1 MEKYCISVDWLQVC
15 CYSNNLAYLLNNDY
29 YNKVDSLPY
38 WLELQPLETRNFAR
52 FIRVHTKVGNDWR
65 YCADI
70 LAVPRSTMLN
80 GNIVLV
86 KIHNRFLYSQN
97 YIKLLYDICATFKL
111 SIKGLT
117 RLDLCYDCNSFHLG
131 LKPHKF
137 IKEFVTAEFDS
148 PRYIYKVGAKQFRV
162 YGGKS
167 VSSTTKFTGI
177 EFGSGKSSKRCY
189 IYDKTRELAEV
200 KDKPWIRQY
209 WQENGLISD
218 EKTHVYRAEISIKC
232 DGMDLL
238 NMSTGELFKLSPEYL
253 RSQPAIEK
261 LFHFYAARMFRFHR
275 KGKHTR
281 VRDYD
286 RIELFENSPIITCK
300 PKKVCVNADT
310 GRTEKICVSTLSKL
324 SCQYSDLAQEYS
336 RALSRCITFLSE
348 VAGIKYAK
356 EKLAKEIQGIESFKG
371 IQFKEQGY
379 VEYFALVEALGKV
392 RYSYA
397 YQNPDVDNTE
407 NITYS
412 PADNS
417 LEMYYQYLEWCV
429 DQDENFS
436 PF

>member
-38 WLELQPLETRNFAR
+38 WLELQALETRSFAR

-70 LAVPRSTMLN
+70 LAVPRSSMLN

-86 KIHNRFLYSQN
+86 KIHNKFLYSQN
-97 YIKLLYDICATFKL
+97 YIKLLYDICFTFRL

-117 RLDLCYDCNSFHLG
+117 RLDLCYDCNSFHGG

-189 IYDKTRELAEV
+189 IYDKSRELTEV

-238 NMSTGELFKLSPEYL
+238 NMSTGELFKLSPKYL
-253 RSQPAIEK
+253 KSQPVIEK

-324 SCQYSDLAQEYS
+324 SCQYSDLSQEYS
-336 RALSRCITFLSE
+336 SALSRCITFLSE

-356 EKLAKEIQGIESFKG
+356 EKLAKEIQGIEAFKG

-379 VEYFALVEALGKV
+379 IEYFALVEALGQV

-397 YQNPDVDNTE
+397 CQNPDKDNLEDFTC
-407 NITYS
+407 S
-412 PADNS
+412 PADDS
-417 LEMYYQYLEWCV
+417 LGLYYQYLEWCNS
-429 DQDENFS
+429 QD
-436 PF
+436 

>member
-1 MEKYCISVDWLQVC
+1 MNNYMEKYCISVDWLQVC

-80 GNIVLV
+80 SNIVLV

-97 YIKLLYDICATFKL
+97 YIKLLYDICDTFKL

-117 RLDLCYDCNSFHLG
+117 RLDLCYDCNSFHGG
-131 LKPHKF
+131 LKPHRF

-167 VSSTTKFTGI
+167 VSSATKFSGI

-189 IYDKTRELAEV
+189 IYDKTRELEEV

-253 RSQPAIEK
+253 QSQPSIEK

-310 GRTEKICVSTLSKL
+310 GRTEKICVSTLSRL
-324 SCQYSDLAQEYS
+324 SCQYSDLSQEYS
-336 RALSRCITFLSE
+336 SALSRCITFLSE

-356 EKLAKEIQGIESFKG
+356 EKLAKEIQGIEAFKG
-371 IQFKEQGY
+371 IQFKEQSY
-379 VEYFALVEALGKV
+379 IEYFALVEALGKV

-397 YQNPDVDNTE
+397 YQNPDKDILE
-407 NITYS
+407 DITCS

-417 LEMYYQYLEWCV
+417 LGLYYQYLEWCNS
-429 DQDENFS
+429 QE
-436 PF
+436 

>member
-15 CYSNNLAYLLNNDY
+15 CYSNNLAFLLNNDY
-29 YNKVDSLPY
+29 YNKVDSLTY
-38 WLELQPLETRNFAR
+38 WLELQPLETRSFAR

-80 GNIVLV
+80 SNIVLV

-97 YIKLLYDICATFKL
+97 YIKLLYNICNTFKL

-117 RLDLCYDCNSFHLG
+117 RLDICYDCNSFHNG

-167 VSSTTKFTGI
+167 VSSATKFSGI

-324 SCQYSDLAQEYS
+324 SCQYSDLSQEYS
-336 RALSRCITFLSE
+336 SALSRCITFLSE

-356 EKLAKEIQGIESFKG
+356 EKLAKEIQGIEAFKG

-379 VEYFALVEALGKV
+379 IEYFALVEALGEV

-397 YQNPDVDNTE
+397 YKNPDVDNVE
-407 NITYS
+407 DIACY
-412 PADNS
+412 PADDS
-417 LEMYYQYLEWCV
+417 LGLYYQYLEWCNN
-429 DQDENFS
+429 QE
-436 PF
+436 

>member
-15 CYSNNLAYLLNNDY
+15 CYSNNLAFLLNNDY

-38 WLELQPLETRNFAR
+38 WLELQPLETRSFAR

-80 GNIVLV
+80 SNIVLV

-97 YIKLLYDICATFKL
+97 YIKLLYDICDAFKL

-117 RLDLCYDCNSFHLG
+117 RLDLCYDCNNFRGG

-167 VSSTTKFTGI
+167 VSSATKFSGI

-189 IYDKTRELAEV
+189 IYDKTRELEEV

-286 RIELFENSPIITCK
+286 RMELFENSPIITCK

-310 GRTEKICVSTLSKL
+310 GRTEKICVSALSKL
-324 SCQYSDLAQEYS
+324 SCQYSDLSQEYS
-336 RALSRCITFLSE
+336 SALSRCITFLSE

-356 EKLAKEIQGIESFKG
+356 EKLAKEIQGIEAFKG
-371 IQFKEQGY
+371 IQFKEQSY
-379 VEYFALVEALGKV
+379 IEYFALVEALGQV

-397 YQNPDVDNTE
+397 YQNPDKDILE
-407 NITYS
+407 DITCS
-412 PADNS
+412 PADDS
-417 LEMYYQYLEWCV
+417 LGLYYQYLEWCNN
-429 DQDENFS
+429 QE
-436 PF
+436 

>member
-29 YNKVDSLPY
+29 YNKIDSLPY

-80 GNIVLV
+80 SNIVLV

-97 YIKLLYDICATFKL
+97 YIKLLYNICNAFKL

-117 RLDLCYDCNSFHLG
+117 RLDLCYDCNSFHGG
-131 LKPHKF
+131 LKPHRF

-167 VSSTTKFTGI
+167 VSSATKFSGI

-189 IYDKTRELAEV
+189 IYDKTRELEEV

-238 NMSTGELFKLSPEYL
+238 NLATGELFKLSPEYL
-253 RSQPAIEK
+253 QSQPAIEK

-324 SCQYSDLAQEYS
+324 SCQYSDLSQEYS
-336 RALSRCITFLSE
+336 SALSRCITFLSE

-356 EKLAKEIQGIESFKG
+356 EKLAKEIQGIEAFKG
-371 IQFKEQGY
+371 IQFKEQSY
-379 VEYFALVEALGKV
+379 IEYFALVEALGKV

-397 YQNPDVDNTE
+397 YQNPDVDNLE
-407 NITYS
+407 DITC
-412 PADNS
+412 S
-417 LEMYYQYLEWCV
+417 LAGDSVAMYYQYLEWCNS
-429 DQDENFS
+429 QE
-436 PF
+436 

>member
-1 MEKYCISVDWLQVC
+1 
-15 CYSNNLAYLLNNDY
+15 
-29 YNKVDSLPY
+29 
-38 WLELQPLETRNFAR
+38 
-52 FIRVHTKVGNDWR
+52 
-65 YCADI
+65 
-70 LAVPRSTMLN
+70 MLN
-80 GNIVLV
+80 SNIVLV

-97 YIKLLYDICATFKL
+97 YIRLLYNICDTFKL

-117 RLDLCYDCNSFHLG
+117 RLDLCYDCNSFHGG

-189 IYDKTRELAEV
+189 IYDKTRELTEV

-209 WQENGLISD
+209 WQKNGLISD
-218 EKTHVYRAEISIKC
+218 EKTHVYRAEISVKC

-253 RSQPAIEK
+253 KSQPAIEK

-310 GRTEKICVSTLSKL
+310 GRTEKICVSTLSRL
-324 SCQYSDLAQEYS
+324 SCQYSDLSQEYS
-336 RALSRCITFLSE
+336 SALSRCIAFLSE

-356 EKLAKEIQGIESFKG
+356 EKLAKEIQGIEAFKG
-371 IQFKEQGY
+371 IQFKEQSY
-379 VEYFALVEALGKV
+379 VEYFALVEALGHV

-397 YQNPDVDNTE
+397 YQNPDVDNVE
-407 NITYS
+407 DITCS
-412 PADNS
+412 PADDS
-417 LEMYYQYLEWCV
+417 LGLYYQYLEWCNS
-429 DQDENFS
+429 QE
-436 PF
+436 

>member
-15 CYSNNLAYLLNNDY
+15 CYSNNLAFLLNNDY

-70 LAVPRSTMLN
+70 LAVPRSSMLN
-80 GNIVLV
+80 SNIVLV

-97 YIKLLYDICATFKL
+97 YIKLLYNICATFKL

-117 RLDLCYDCNSFHLG
+117 RLDLCYDCNSFHNG

-148 PRYIYKVGAKQFRV
+148 PRYIYKIGAKQFRV

-167 VSSTTKFTGI
+167 VSSATKFSGI

-189 IYDKTRELAEV
+189 IYDKTRELEEV

-209 WQENGLISD
+209 WQQNGLISD
-218 EKTHVYRAEISIKC
+218 AKTHVYRAEISIKC

-286 RIELFENSPIITCK
+286 RIELFENSPVITCK

-324 SCQYSDLAQEYS
+324 SCQYSDLSQEYS
-336 RALSRCITFLSE
+336 SALSRCITFLSE

-356 EKLAKEIQGIESFKG
+356 EKLAKEIQGIEAFKG

-397 YQNPDVDNTE
+397 YQNPDVNNVED
-407 NITYS
+407 ITCS
-412 PADNS
+412 PADDS
-417 LEMYYQYLEWCV
+417 LGLYYQYLEWCNSR
-429 DQDENFS
+429 E
-436 PF
+436 

>member
-52 FIRVHTKVGNDWR
+52 FIRVYTKVGNDWR

-70 LAVPRSTMLN
+70 LAVPRSSMLN
-80 GNIVLV
+80 SNIVLV

-97 YIKLLYDICATFKL
+97 YIKLLYNICATFKL

-117 RLDLCYDCNSFHLG
+117 RLDLCYDCNSFHGG

-189 IYDKTRELAEV
+189 IYDKTRELEEV

-209 WQENGLISD
+209 WQQNGLISD
-218 EKTHVYRAEISIKC
+218 SKTHVYRAEISIKC

-253 RSQPAIEK
+253 QSQPSIEK

-286 RIELFENSPIITCK
+286 RIEIFENSPVITCK

-310 GRTEKICVSTLSKL
+310 GRTEKICVSTLSRL
-324 SCQYSDLAQEYS
+324 SCQYSDLSQEYS
-336 RALSRCITFLSE
+336 SALSRCITFLSE

-379 VEYFALVEALGKV
+379 MEYFALVEALGHV

-397 YQNPDVDNTE
+397 YQNPNVDNVE
-407 NITYS
+407 DITCS
-412 PADNS
+412 PTDDS
-417 LEMYYQYLEWCV
+417 LGLYYQYLEWCNS
-429 DQDENFS
+429 QE
-436 PF
+436 

>member
-38 WLELQPLETRNFAR
+38 WLELQPLETRSFAR

-80 GNIVLV
+80 SNIVLV

-97 YIKLLYDICATFKL
+97 YIKLLYNICDIFKL

-117 RLDLCYDCNSFHLG
+117 RLDLCYDCNSFHGG

-167 VSSTTKFTGI
+167 VSSATKFSGI

-209 WQENGLISD
+209 WLENGLISD

-253 RSQPAIEK
+253 QSQLAIEK

-324 SCQYSDLAQEYS
+324 SCQYSDLSQEYS
-336 RALSRCITFLSE
+336 SALSRCITFLSE

-356 EKLAKEIQGIESFKG
+356 EKLAKEIQGIETFKG
-371 IQFKEQGY
+371 VQFKEQSY
-379 VEYFALVEALGKV
+379 IEYFALVEALGKV

-397 YQNPDVDNTE
+397 YQNPDKDILE
-407 NITYS
+407 DITCS
-412 PADNS
+412 PADDS
-417 LEMYYQYLEWCV
+417 LGLYYQYLEWC
-429 DQDENFS
+429 DSQE
-436 PF
+436 

>member
-15 CYSNNLAYLLNNDY
+15 CYSNNLAFLLNNDY

-80 GNIVLV
+80 SNIVLV

-97 YIKLLYDICATFKL
+97 YIKLLYNICATFKL

-117 RLDLCYDCNSFHLG
+117 RLDLCYDCNSFHNG

-167 VSSTTKFTGI
+167 VSSATKFSGI

-189 IYDKTRELAEV
+189 IYDKTRELEEV

-218 EKTHVYRAEISIKC
+218 AKTHVYRAEISIKC

-253 RSQPAIEK
+253 KSQPAIEK

-275 KGKHTR
+275 RGKHTR

-300 PKKVCVNADT
+300 PKKICVNADT

-324 SCQYSDLAQEYS
+324 SCQYSDLSQEYS
-336 RALSRCITFLSE
+336 SALSRCITFLSE

-356 EKLAKEIQGIESFKG
+356 EKLAKEIQGIEAFKG
-371 IQFKEQGY
+371 IQFKESGY
-379 VEYFALVEALGKV
+379 IEYFALVEALGNV

-397 YQNPDVDNTE
+397 YQNPDVDNVE
-407 NITYS
+407 NIACS
-412 PADNS
+412 PADDS
-417 LEMYYQYLEWCV
+417 LGLYYQYLEWCNS
-429 DQDENFS
+429 QE
-436 PF
+436 

>member
-29 YNKVDSLPY
+29 YNKVDFLPY
-38 WLELQPLETRNFAR
+38 WLELQPLETRSFAR
-52 FIRVHTKVGNDWR
+52 FIRVHIKVGNDWR

-70 LAVPRSTMLN
+70 LAVPRSSMLN
-80 GNIVLV
+80 SNIVLV
-86 KIHNRFLYSQN
+86 KIHNRFLYCQN
-97 YIKLLYDICATFKL
+97 YVNLMYDICATFKL

-117 RLDLCYDCNSFHLG
+117 RLDLCYDCNSFHGG

-167 VSSTTKFTGI
+167 VSSATKFSGI

-189 IYDKTRELAEV
+189 IYDKTRELEEV

-209 WQENGLISD
+209 WQQNGLISD

-253 RSQPAIEK
+253 KSQPAIER

-324 SCQYSDLAQEYS
+324 SCQYSDLSQEYS
-336 RALSRCITFLSE
+336 SALSRCITFLSE

-356 EKLAKEIQGIESFKG
+356 EKLAKEIQGIEAFKG

-379 VEYFALVEALGKV
+379 IEYFALVEALGQV

-397 YQNPDVDNTE
+397 YQNPDVDNVE
-407 NITYS
+407 DIACS
-412 PADNS
+412 RADDS
-417 LEMYYQYLEWCV
+417 LGLYYQYLEWCNS
-429 DQDENFS
+429 QE
-436 PF
+436 

>member
-15 CYSNNLAYLLNNDY
+15 CYSNNLAFLLNNDY
-29 YNKVDSLPY
+29 YNKVNSLPY

-70 LAVPRSTMLN
+70 LAVPRSSMLN
-80 GNIVLV
+80 SNIVLV

-97 YIKLLYDICATFKL
+97 YIKLLYSICATFKL

-117 RLDLCYDCNSFHLG
+117 RLDLCYDCNNFHGG

-167 VSSTTKFTGI
+167 VSSATKFSGI

-209 WQENGLISD
+209 WHENGLISD

-253 RSQPAIEK
+253 QSQPSIEK

-300 PKKVCVNADT
+300 PKRVCVNADT

-324 SCQYSDLAQEYS
+324 SYQYSDLSQEYS
-336 RALSRCITFLSE
+336 SALSRCITFLSE

-379 VEYFALVEALGKV
+379 IEYFALVEALGQV

-407 NITYS
+407 DISYS
-412 PADNS
+412 PADDS
-417 LEMYYQYLEWCV
+417 LGLYYQYLEWCV
-429 DQDENFS
+429 SQDENFS

>member
-15 CYSNNLAYLLNNDY
+15 CYSNNLAFLLDNDY

-38 WLELQPLETRNFAR
+38 WLELQPLETRSFAR

-80 GNIVLV
+80 SNIVLV

-97 YIKLLYDICATFKL
+97 YIKLLYNICATFKL

-117 RLDLCYDCNSFHLG
+117 RLDLCYDCNSFHNG

-162 YGGKS
+162 YGGKN
-167 VSSTTKFTGI
+167 VSSATKFSGI

-189 IYDKTRELAEV
+189 IYDKTRELEEV

-218 EKTHVYRAEISIKC
+218 AKTHVYRAEISIKC

-253 RSQPAIEK
+253 KSQPAIEK

-300 PKKVCVNADT
+300 PKKICVNADT

-324 SCQYSDLAQEYS
+324 SCQYSDLSQEYS
-336 RALSRCITFLSE
+336 SALSRCITFLSE

-356 EKLAKEIQGIESFKG
+356 EKLAKEIQGIEAFKG

-379 VEYFALVEALGKV
+379 IEYFALVEALGNV

-397 YQNPDVDNTE
+397 YQNPDAGNVE
-407 NITYS
+407 NIACS
-412 PADNS
+412 PADDS
-417 LEMYYQYLEWCV
+417 LGLYYQYLEWCNS
-429 DQDENFS
+429 QE
-436 PF
+436 

>member
-15 CYSNNLAYLLNNDY
+15 CYSNNLAFLLNNDY

-38 WLELQPLETRNFAR
+38 WLELQPLETRSFAR

-80 GNIVLV
+80 SNIVLV

-97 YIKLLYDICATFKL
+97 YIKLLYNICATFKL

-117 RLDLCYDCNSFHLG
+117 RLDLCYDCNSFHNG

-189 IYDKTRELAEV
+189 IYDKTRELEEV

-209 WQENGLISD
+209 WHENGLISD
-218 EKTHVYRAEISIKC
+218 AKTHVYRAEISIKC

-253 RSQPAIEK
+253 KSQPAIEK

-324 SCQYSDLAQEYS
+324 SCQYSDLSQEYS
-336 RALSRCITFLSE
+336 SALSRCITFLSE

-356 EKLAKEIQGIESFKG
+356 EKLAKEIQGIEAFKG

-379 VEYFALVEALGKV
+379 IEYFALVEALGKV

-397 YQNPDVDNTE
+397 YQNPDMDNTE
-407 NITYS
+407 DITYS

-429 DQDENFS
+429 SQDENFS

>member
-29 YNKVDSLPY
+29 YNKVDFLPY
-38 WLELQPLETRNFAR
+38 WLELQPLETRSFAR
-52 FIRVHTKVGNDWR
+52 FIRVHIRVGNDWR

-70 LAVPRSTMLN
+70 LAVPRSSMLN
-80 GNIVLV
+80 SNIVLV
-86 KIHNRFLYSQN
+86 KIHNRFLYCQN
-97 YIKLLYDICATFKL
+97 YINLLYDICATFKL

-117 RLDLCYDCNSFHLG
+117 RLDLCYDCNSFHGG

-148 PRYIYKVGAKQFRV
+148 PRYIYKVGAKQFRA

-167 VSSTTKFTGI
+167 VSSATKFSGI

-189 IYDKTRELAEV
+189 IYDKTRELEEV

-209 WQENGLISD
+209 WQQNGLISD
-218 EKTHVYRAEISIKC
+218 SKTHVYRAEISIKC

-253 RSQPAIEK
+253 KSQPAIEK

-310 GRTEKICVSTLSKL
+310 GRTEKICVSTLSRL
-324 SCQYSDLAQEYS
+324 SCQYSDLSQEYS
-336 RALSRCITFLSE
+336 SALSRCITFLSE

-356 EKLAKEIQGIESFKG
+356 EKLAKEIQGIEAFKG
-371 IQFKEQGY
+371 IQFKESSY
-379 VEYFALVEALGKV
+379 IEYFALVEALGKI

-397 YQNPDVDNTE
+397 YQNPDKDNLE
-407 NITYS
+407 DIS
-412 PADNS
+412 CS
-417 LEMYYQYLEWCV
+417 LASDSVEMYYQYLEWC
-429 DQDENFS
+429 DSQE
-436 PF
+436 

>member
-38 WLELQPLETRNFAR
+38 WLELQPLETRSFAR
-52 FIRVHTKVGNDWR
+52 FIRIHTKVGNDWR

-80 GNIVLV
+80 SNIVLV

-97 YIKLLYDICATFKL
+97 YIKLLYNICDTLKL

-117 RLDLCYDCNSFHLG
+117 RLDLCYDCNSFHNG

-167 VSSTTKFTGI
+167 VSSATKFSGI

-189 IYDKTRELAEV
+189 IYDKTRELEEV

-209 WQENGLISD
+209 WLQNGLISD
-218 EKTHVYRAEISIKC
+218 SKTHVYRAEISIKC

-324 SCQYSDLAQEYS
+324 SCQYSDLSQEYS
-336 RALSRCITFLSE
+336 SALSRCITFLSE

-356 EKLAKEIQGIESFKG
+356 EKLAKEIQGIEAFKG
-371 IQFKEQGY
+371 VQFKEQSY
-379 VEYFALVEALGKV
+379 IEYFALVEALGQV

-397 YQNPDVDNTE
+397 YQNPDKDILE
-407 NITYS
+407 DITCS
-412 PADNS
+412 PADDS
-417 LEMYYQYLEWCV
+417 LGLYYQYLEWCNN
-429 DQDENFS
+429 QE
-436 PF
+436 

>member
-15 CYSNNLAYLLNNDY
+15 CYSNNLAFLLNNDY

-70 LAVPRSTMLN
+70 LAVPRSSMLN
-80 GNIVLV
+80 SNIVLV

-97 YIKLLYDICATFKL
+97 YIKLLYNICATFKL

-117 RLDLCYDCNSFHLG
+117 RLDLCYDCNSFHNG

-148 PRYIYKVGAKQFRV
+148 SQYIYKVGAKQFRV

-167 VSSTTKFTGI
+167 VSSATKFSGI

-189 IYDKTRELAEV
+189 IYDKTRELEEV

-209 WQENGLISD
+209 WQQNGLISD
-218 EKTHVYRAEISIKC
+218 AKTHVYRAEISIKC

-324 SCQYSDLAQEYS
+324 SCQYSDLSQEYS
-336 RALSRCITFLSE
+336 SALSRCITFLSE

-356 EKLAKEIQGIESFKG
+356 EKLAKEIQGIEAFKG
-371 IQFKEQGY
+371 IQFKGQGY

-397 YQNPDVDNTE
+397 YQNPDVNNVED
-407 NITYS
+407 ITCS
-412 PADNS
+412 PADDS
-417 LEMYYQYLEWCV
+417 LGLYYQYLEWCNSR
-429 DQDENFS
+429 E
-436 PF
+436 

>member
-15 CYSNNLAYLLNNDY
+15 CYSNNLAFLLNNDY
-29 YNKVDSLPY
+29 YNEVDSLPY

-80 GNIVLV
+80 SNIVLV

-97 YIKLLYDICATFKL
+97 YIKLLYNICDTFKL

-117 RLDLCYDCNSFHLG
+117 RLDLCYDCNSFHGG

-167 VSSTTKFTGI
+167 VSSATKFSGI

-189 IYDKTRELAEV
+189 IYDKTRELEEV
-200 KDKPWIRQY
+200 KDKPWIRQC

-253 RSQPAIEK
+253 QSQPAIEK

-324 SCQYSDLAQEYS
+324 SCQYSDLSQEYS
-336 RALSRCITFLSE
+336 SALSRCITFLSE

-356 EKLAKEIQGIESFKG
+356 EKLAKEIQGIEAFKG
-371 IQFKEQGY
+371 IQFKEQSY
-379 VEYFALVEALGKV
+379 IEYFALVEALGKV

-397 YQNPDVDNTE
+397 YQNPDVNNLED
-407 NITYS
+407 ITC
-412 PADNS
+412 S
-417 LEMYYQYLEWCV
+417 LAGDSVAMYYQYLEWC
-429 DQDENFS
+429 DSKE
-436 PF
+436 

>member
-1 MEKYCISVDWLQVC
+1 MEKYCISVDWLQIC
-15 CYSNNLAYLLNNDY
+15 CYSNNLAFLLNNDY

-38 WLELQPLETRNFAR
+38 WLELQPLETRSFAR
-52 FIRVHTKVGNDWR
+52 FIRVHTRVGNDWR

-80 GNIVLV
+80 SNIVLV

-97 YIKLLYDICATFKL
+97 YIKLLYDICDTLKL

-117 RLDLCYDCNSFHLG
+117 RLDLCYDCNKFHGG

-167 VSSTTKFTGI
+167 VSSATKFSGV

-189 IYDKTRELAEV
+189 IYDKTRELEEV

-286 RIELFENSPIITCK
+286 RMELFENSPIITCK

-324 SCQYSDLAQEYS
+324 SCQYSDLSQEYS
-336 RALSRCITFLSE
+336 SALSRCITFLSE

-356 EKLAKEIQGIESFKG
+356 EKLAKEIQGIEAFKG
-371 IQFKEQGY
+371 IQFKEQSY
-379 VEYFALVEALGKV
+379 IEYFALVEALGQV

-397 YQNPDVDNTE
+397 YQNPDKDILE
-407 NITYS
+407 DITCS
-412 PADNS
+412 PADDS
-417 LEMYYQYLEWCV
+417 LGLYYQYLEWCNN
-429 DQDENFS
+429 QE
-436 PF
+436 

>member
-15 CYSNNLAYLLNNDY
+15 CYSNNLAFLLNNDY
-29 YNKVDSLPY
+29 YNKVDSLTY
-38 WLELQPLETRNFAR
+38 WLELQPLETRSFAR

-80 GNIVLV
+80 SNIVLV

-97 YIKLLYDICATFKL
+97 YIKLLYNICNTFKL

-117 RLDLCYDCNSFHLG
+117 RLDICYDCNSFHNG

-167 VSSTTKFTGI
+167 VSSATKFSGI

-324 SCQYSDLAQEYS
+324 SCQYSDLSQEYS
-336 RALSRCITFLSE
+336 SALSRCITFLSE
-348 VAGIKYAK
+348 VAGIKYAQK
-356 EKLAKEIQGIESFKG
+356 KLAKEIQGIEAFKG

-379 VEYFALVEALGKV
+379 IEYFALVEALGEV

-397 YQNPDVDNTE
+397 YKNPDVDNVEDIACYPT
-407 NITYS
+407 
-412 PADNS
+412 DDS
-417 LEMYYQYLEWCV
+417 LGLYYQYLEWCNN
-429 DQDENFS
+429 QE
-436 PF
+436 

>member
-29 YNKVDSLPY
+29 YNKADSLPY

-80 GNIVLV
+80 SNIVLV

-97 YIKLLYDICATFKL
+97 YIKLLYNICTTFKL

-117 RLDLCYDCNSFHLG
+117 RLDLCYDCNSFHNG

-189 IYDKTRELAEV
+189 IYDKTGELEEV

-209 WQENGLISD
+209 WHENGLISD
-218 EKTHVYRAEISIKC
+218 AKTHVYRAEISIKC

-253 RSQPAIEK
+253 KSQPAIEK

-286 RIELFENSPIITCK
+286 RIELFENSPVITCK

-324 SCQYSDLAQEYS
+324 SCQYSDLSQEYS
-336 RALSRCITFLSE
+336 SALSRCITFLSE

-356 EKLAKEIQGIESFKG
+356 EKLAKEIQGIEAFKG

-379 VEYFALVEALGKV
+379 IEYFALVEALGQI

-397 YQNPDVDNTE
+397 YQNPDVNNVED
-407 NITYS
+407 ITCS
-412 PADNS
+412 PADDS
-417 LEMYYQYLEWCV
+417 LGLYYQYLEWCNSR
-429 DQDENFS
+429 E
-436 PF
+436 

>member
-38 WLELQPLETRNFAR
+38 WLELQPLETRSFAR

-70 LAVPRSTMLN
+70 LAVPRSSMLN
-80 GNIVLV
+80 SNIVLV

-97 YIKLLYDICATFKL
+97 YIRLLYNICDTFKL

-117 RLDLCYDCNSFHLG
+117 RLDLCYDCNSFHGG

-189 IYDKTRELAEV
+189 IYDKTRELTEV

-209 WQENGLISD
+209 WQKNGLISD
-218 EKTHVYRAEISIKC
+218 EKTHVYRAEISVKC

-253 RSQPAIEK
+253 KSQPAIEK

-310 GRTEKICVSTLSKL
+310 GRTEKICVSTLSRL
-324 SCQYSDLAQEYS
+324 SCQYSDLSQEYS
-336 RALSRCITFLSE
+336 SALSRCIAFLSE

-356 EKLAKEIQGIESFKG
+356 EKLAKEIQGIEAFKG
-371 IQFKEQGY
+371 IQFKEQSY
-379 VEYFALVEALGKV
+379 VEYFALVEALGHV

-397 YQNPDVDNTE
+397 YQNPDVDNVE
-407 NITYS
+407 DITCS
-412 PADNS
+412 PADDS
-417 LEMYYQYLEWCV
+417 LGLYYQYLEWCNS
-429 DQDENFS
+429 QE
-436 PF
+436 

>member
-15 CYSNNLAYLLNNDY
+15 CYSNNLAFLLNNDY
-29 YNKVDSLPY
+29 YNKVDSLTY
-38 WLELQPLETRNFAR
+38 WLELQPLETRSFAR

-80 GNIVLV
+80 SNIVLV

-97 YIKLLYDICATFKL
+97 YIKLLYNICNTFKL

-117 RLDLCYDCNSFHLG
+117 RLDICYDCNSFHNG

-167 VSSTTKFTGI
+167 VSSATKFSGI

-261 LFHFYAARMFRFHR
+261 LFHFYAAKMFRFHR

-324 SCQYSDLAQEYS
+324 SCQYSDLSQEYS
-336 RALSRCITFLSE
+336 SALSRCITFLSE

-356 EKLAKEIQGIESFKG
+356 EKLAKEIQGIEAFKG

-379 VEYFALVEALGKV
+379 IEYFALVEALGEV

-397 YQNPDVDNTE
+397 YKNPDVDNVE
-407 NITYS
+407 DIACY
-412 PADNS
+412 PADDS
-417 LEMYYQYLEWCV
+417 LGLYYQYLEWCNN
-429 DQDENFS
+429 QE
-436 PF
+436 

>member
-15 CYSNNLAYLLNNDY
+15 CYSNNLAFLLNNDY
-29 YNKVDSLPY
+29 YNKIDSLPY
-38 WLELQPLETRNFAR
+38 WLELQALETRNFAR

-70 LAVPRSTMLN
+70 LAVPRSSMLN
-80 GNIVLV
+80 SSIVLV

-97 YIKLLYDICATFKL
+97 YIKLLYSICATFKL

-117 RLDLCYDCNSFHLG
+117 RLDLCYDCNNFHNG

-148 PRYIYKVGAKQFRV
+148 PGYIYKVGAKQFRV

-167 VSSTTKFTGI
+167 VSSNTKFTGI

-189 IYDKTRELAEV
+189 IYDKTRELEEV

-253 RSQPAIEK
+253 RSQPSIEK

-286 RIELFENSPIITCK
+286 RIELFENSPVITCK

-336 RALSRCITFLSE
+336 SALSRCITFLSE

-356 EKLAKEIQGIESFKG
+356 EKLAKEIQGIKAFKG
-371 IQFKEQGY
+371 VQFKEQNY
-379 VEYFALVEALGKV
+379 IEYFALVEALGKV

-397 YQNPDVDNTE
+397 YQNPDKDNLE
-407 NITYS
+407 DITC
-412 PADNS
+412 S
-417 LEMYYQYLEWCV
+417 LAGDSVEMYLQYLEWCNS
-429 DQDENFS
+429 QE
-436 PF
+436 

>member
-1 MEKYCISVDWLQVC
+1 MET
-15 CYSNNLAYLLNNDY
+15 SNLSIAAIRALGIDAI
-29 YNKVDSLPY
+29 NKANSGHPGMVLGSAPAVYTLFTK
-38 WLELQPLETRNFAR
+38 EMNFYHKQAKQFNRDR
-52 FIRVHTKVGNDWR
+52 F
-65 YCADI
+65 
-70 LAVPRSTMLN
+70 
-80 GNIVLV
+80 VLSSG
-86 KIHNRFLYSQN
+86 HGSA
-97 YIKLLYDICATFKL
+97 LLYATMFL
-111 SIKGLT
+111 CGYPITLE
-117 RLDLCYDCNSFHLG
+117 DL
-131 LKPHKF
+131 
-137 IKEFVTAEFDS
+137 
-148 PRYIYKVGAKQFRV
+148 KQFRV

-167 VSSTTKFTGI
+167 VSSATKFSGI

-189 IYDKTRELAEV
+189 IYDKTRELTEV

-253 RSQPAIEK
+253 KSQPAIEK

-336 RALSRCITFLSE
+336 SALSRCITFLSE

-356 EKLAKEIQGIESFKG
+356 EKLAKEIQGLEAFKG

-379 VEYFALVEALGKV
+379 IEYFALVEALGKI

-397 YQNPDVDNTE
+397 YQNPDKDNLE
-407 NITYS
+407 DITCS
-412 PADNS
+412 LADDS
-417 LEMYYQYLEWCV
+417 LEMYYQYLEWSV
-429 DQDENFS
+429 SQDENFS

>member
-15 CYSNNLAYLLNNDY
+15 CYSNNLAFLLNNDY

-52 FIRVHTKVGNDWR
+52 FIRVHTKIGNDWR
-65 YCADI
+65 YCADV
-70 LAVPRSTMLN
+70 LAVPRSSMLN
-80 GNIVLV
+80 SNIVLV
-86 KIHNRFLYSQN
+86 KIHNRFLYCQK
-97 YIKLLYDICATFKL
+97 YINLLYDICATFKL

-117 RLDLCYDCNSFHLG
+117 RLDLCYDCNSFHGG

-167 VSSTTKFTGI
+167 VSSATKFSGI

-189 IYDKTRELAEV
+189 IYDKTRELEEV

-209 WQENGLISD
+209 WQQNGLISD
-218 EKTHVYRAEISIKC
+218 SKTHVYRAEISIKC

-253 RSQPAIEK
+253 KSQPAIEK

-300 PKKVCVNADT
+300 PRKVCVNADT

-324 SCQYSDLAQEYS
+324 SCQYSDLSQEYS
-336 RALSRCITFLSE
+336 SALSRCITFLSE

-356 EKLAKEIQGIESFKG
+356 EKLAKEIQGIEAFKG

-379 VEYFALVEALGKV
+379 IEYFALVEALGHV

-397 YQNPDVDNTE
+397 YQNPDVDNVE
-407 NITYS
+407 NITCS
-412 PADNS
+412 PADDS
-417 LEMYYQYLEWCV
+417 LGLYYQYLEWCNS
-429 DQDENFS
+429 QE
-436 PF
+436 

>member
-15 CYSNNLAYLLNNDY
+15 CYSNNLAFLLNNDY

-38 WLELQPLETRNFAR
+38 WLELQPLETRSFAR

-80 GNIVLV
+80 SNIVLV

-97 YIKLLYDICATFKL
+97 YIKLLYNICATFKL

-167 VSSTTKFTGI
+167 VSSATKFSGI

-218 EKTHVYRAEISIKC
+218 SKTHVYRAEISIKC

-253 RSQPAIEK
+253 KSQPAIEK

-324 SCQYSDLAQEYS
+324 SCQYSDLSQEYS
-336 RALSRCITFLSE
+336 SALSRCITFLSE

-356 EKLAKEIQGIESFKG
+356 EKLAKEVQGIEAFKG

-379 VEYFALVEALGKV
+379 IEYFALVEALGHV

-397 YQNPDVDNTE
+397 YQSPDVDNTE
-407 NITYS
+407 DITYS

-417 LEMYYQYLEWCV
+417 LGLYYQYLEWCNS
-429 DQDENFS
+429 QE
-436 PF
+436 

>member
-15 CYSNNLAYLLNNDY
+15 CYSNNLAFLLNNDY

-38 WLELQPLETRNFAR
+38 WLELQPLETRSFAR
-52 FIRVHTKVGNDWR
+52 FIRVHAKVGNDWR

-80 GNIVLV
+80 SNIVLV

-97 YIKLLYDICATFKL
+97 YIKLLYNICDTLKL

-117 RLDLCYDCNSFHLG
+117 RLDLCYDCNSFHGG

-167 VSSTTKFTGI
+167 VSSATKFSGI

-209 WQENGLISD
+209 WQQNGLISD
-218 EKTHVYRAEISIKC
+218 SKTHVYRAEISIKC

-275 KGKHTR
+275 KGRHTR

-286 RIELFENSPIITCK
+286 RIELFENSPVITCK
-300 PKKVCVNADT
+300 PKKVCANADT
-310 GRTEKICVSTLSKL
+310 GRTEKICVSTLSRL
-324 SCQYSDLAQEYS
+324 SCQYSDLSQEYS
-336 RALSRCITFLSE
+336 SALSRCITFLSE

-356 EKLAKEIQGIESFKG
+356 EKLAKEIQGIEAFKG

-379 VEYFALVEALGKV
+379 MEYFALVEALGKV
-392 RYSYA
+392 HYSYA
-397 YQNPDVDNTE
+397 YRNPDVDNVE
-407 NITYS
+407 DIACS
-412 PADNS
+412 PADDS
-417 LEMYYQYLEWCV
+417 LGLYYQYLEWCNS
-429 DQDENFS
+429 QE
-436 PF
+436 

>member
-1 MEKYCISVDWLQVC
+1 MEKYCISVDWLQIC

-52 FIRVHTKVGNDWR
+52 FIRVYTKVGNDWR

-70 LAVPRSTMLN
+70 LAVPRSSMLN
-80 GNIVLV
+80 SNIVLV

-97 YIKLLYDICATFKL
+97 YVKLLYNICATFKL

-117 RLDLCYDCNSFHLG
+117 RLDLCYDCNSFHNG

-162 YGGKS
+162 FGGKS
-167 VSSTTKFTGI
+167 VSSATKFSGI

-189 IYDKTRELAEV
+189 IYDKTRELEEV

-209 WQENGLISD
+209 WHENGLISD
-218 EKTHVYRAEISIKC
+218 AKTHVYRAEISIKC

-253 RSQPAIEK
+253 KSQPAIEK

-310 GRTEKICVSTLSKL
+310 GRTEKICASTLSKL
-324 SCQYSDLAQEYS
+324 SCQYSDLSQEYS
-336 RALSRCITFLSE
+336 SALSRCITFLSE

-356 EKLAKEIQGIESFKG
+356 EKLAKEIQGIEAFKG

-379 VEYFALVEALGKV
+379 MEYFAFVEALGNV

-397 YQNPDVDNTE
+397 YQNPGVDNVE
-407 NITYS
+407 DITCS
-412 PADNS
+412 PADDS
-417 LEMYYQYLEWCV
+417 LSLYYQYLEWCNSR
-429 DQDENFS
+429 E
-436 PF
+436 

>member
-29 YNKVDSLPY
+29 YNKVDFLPY

-52 FIRVHTKVGNDWR
+52 FIRVHIKVGNDWR

-70 LAVPRSTMLN
+70 LAVPRSSMLN
-80 GNIVLV
+80 SNIVLV
-86 KIHNRFLYSQN
+86 KIHNRFLYCQN
-97 YIKLLYDICATFKL
+97 YISLLYDICATFKL

-117 RLDLCYDCNSFHLG
+117 RLDLCYDCNSFHGG

-167 VSSTTKFTGI
+167 VSSATKFSGI

-189 IYDKTRELAEV
+189 IYDKTRELEEV

-238 NMSTGELFKLSPEYL
+238 NMSTGELFKLSPQYL
-253 RSQPAIEK
+253 KSQTAIEK

-310 GRTEKICVSTLSKL
+310 GRTEKICVSTLSRL
-324 SCQYSDLAQEYS
+324 SCQYSDLSQEYS
-336 RALSRCITFLSE
+336 SALSRCITFLSE

-356 EKLAKEIQGIESFKG
+356 EKLAKEIQGIEAFKG
-371 IQFKEQGY
+371 IQFKGQGY
-379 VEYFALVEALGKV
+379 IEYFALVEALGNV

-407 NITYS
+407 DITYS
-412 PADNS
+412 PTDDS
-417 LEMYYQYLEWCV
+417 LGLYYQYLEWCSS
-429 DQDENFS
+429 QE
-436 PF
+436 

>member
-1 MEKYCISVDWLQVC
+1 MERYCISVDWLQVC

-52 FIRVHTKVGNDWR
+52 FIRVYTKVGNDWR

-80 GNIVLV
+80 SNIVLV

-97 YIKLLYDICATFKL
+97 YIKLLYNICATFKL

-117 RLDLCYDCNSFHLG
+117 RLDLCYDCNSFHGG

-148 PRYIYKVGAKQFRV
+148 PKYIYKVGAKKFRV

-189 IYDKTRELAEV
+189 IYDKTRELEEV

-209 WQENGLISD
+209 WQQNGLISD
-218 EKTHVYRAEISIKC
+218 AKTHVYRAEISIKC

-286 RIELFENSPIITCK
+286 RIELFENSPVITCK

-324 SCQYSDLAQEYS
+324 SCQYSDLSQEYS
-336 RALSRCITFLSE
+336 SALSRCITFLSE

-356 EKLAKEIQGIESFKG
+356 EKLTREIQGIEAFKG

-379 VEYFALVEALGKV
+379 IEYFALVEALGQI

-397 YQNPDVDNTE
+397 YQNPDVNNVED
-407 NITYS
+407 ITCS
-412 PADNS
+412 PADDS
-417 LEMYYQYLEWCV
+417 LGLYYQYLEWCNSR
-429 DQDENFS
+429 E
-436 PF
+436 

>member
-1 MEKYCISVDWLQVC
+1 MERYCISVDWLQVC

-52 FIRVHTKVGNDWR
+52 FIRVYTKVGNDWR

-80 GNIVLV
+80 SNIVLV

-97 YIKLLYDICATFKL
+97 YIKLLYNICATFKL

-117 RLDLCYDCNSFHLG
+117 RLDLCYDCNSFHGG

-148 PRYIYKVGAKQFRV
+148 PKYIYKVGAKEFRV

-189 IYDKTRELAEV
+189 IYDKTRELEEV

-209 WQENGLISD
+209 WQQNGLISD
-218 EKTHVYRAEISIKC
+218 AKTHVYRAEISIKC

-286 RIELFENSPIITCK
+286 RIELFENSPVITCK

-324 SCQYSDLAQEYS
+324 SCQYSDLSQEYS
-336 RALSRCITFLSE
+336 SALSRCITFLSE

-356 EKLAKEIQGIESFKG
+356 EKLTREIQGIEAFKG

-379 VEYFALVEALGKV
+379 IEYFALVEALGQI

-397 YQNPDVDNTE
+397 YQNPDVNNVED
-407 NITYS
+407 ITCS
-412 PADNS
+412 PADDS
-417 LEMYYQYLEWCV
+417 LGLYYQYLEWCNSR
-429 DQDENFS
+429 E
-436 PF
+436 

>member
-38 WLELQPLETRNFAR
+38 WLELQPLETRSFAS

-80 GNIVLV
+80 SNIVLV

-97 YIKLLYDICATFKL
+97 YIKLLYNICDTLKL

-117 RLDLCYDCNSFHLG
+117 RLDLCYDCNSFHGG

-209 WQENGLISD
+209 WQKNGLISD

-238 NMSTGELFKLSPEYL
+238 NISTGELFKLSPEYL

-310 GRTEKICVSTLSKL
+310 GRTEKICVSTLSRL
-324 SCQYSDLAQEYS
+324 SCQYSDLSQEYS
-336 RALSRCITFLSE
+336 SALSRCITFLSE

-356 EKLAKEIQGIESFKG
+356 EKLAKEIQGIEAFKG
-371 IQFKEQGY
+371 IQFKEQSY
-379 VEYFALVEALGKV
+379 IEYFALVEALGHV

-407 NITYS
+407 DITYS
-412 PADNS
+412 PADDS
-417 LEMYYQYLEWCV
+417 LGMYYQYLEWCNS
-429 DQDENFS
+429 QE
-436 PF
+436 

>member
-15 CYSNNLAYLLNNDY
+15 CYSNNLAFLLNNDY

-52 FIRVHTKVGNDWR
+52 FIRVHTKIGNDWR
-65 YCADI
+65 YCADV
-70 LAVPRSTMLN
+70 LAVPRSSMLN
-80 GNIVLV
+80 SNIVLV
-86 KIHNRFLYSQN
+86 KIHNRFLYCQK
-97 YIKLLYDICATFKL
+97 YINLLYDICATFKL

-117 RLDLCYDCNSFHLG
+117 RLDLCYDCNSFHGG

-167 VSSTTKFTGI
+167 VSSATKFSGI

-189 IYDKTRELAEV
+189 IYDKTRELEEV

-209 WQENGLISD
+209 WQQNGLISD
-218 EKTHVYRAEISIKC
+218 SKTHVYRAEISIKC

-253 RSQPAIEK
+253 KSQPAIEK

-300 PKKVCVNADT
+300 PRKVCVNADT

-324 SCQYSDLAQEYS
+324 SCQYSDLSQEYS
-336 RALSRCITFLSE
+336 SALSRCITFLSE

-356 EKLAKEIQGIESFKG
+356 EKLAKEIQGIEAFKG

-379 VEYFALVEALGKV
+379 IEYFALVEALGHV

-397 YQNPDVDNTE
+397 YQNPDVDNVGD
-407 NITYS
+407 ITCS
-412 PADNS
+412 SADDS
-417 LEMYYQYLEWCV
+417 LGLYYQYLEWCNS
-429 DQDENFS
+429 QE
-436 PF
+436 

>member
-15 CYSNNLAYLLNNDY
+15 CYSNNLAFLLNNDY

-38 WLELQPLETRNFAR
+38 WLELQSLETRNFAR

-80 GNIVLV
+80 SNIVLV

-97 YIKLLYDICATFKL
+97 YIKLLYNICATFKL

-117 RLDLCYDCNSFHLG
+117 RLDLCYDCNSFHGG

-167 VSSTTKFTGI
+167 VSSATKFSGI

-189 IYDKTRELAEV
+189 IYDKTRELEEV

-209 WQENGLISD
+209 WRENGLISD
-218 EKTHVYRAEISIKC
+218 AKTHVYRAEVSIKC

-253 RSQPAIEK
+253 KSQPAIEK

-300 PKKVCVNADT
+300 PKKICVNADT

-324 SCQYSDLAQEYS
+324 SCQYSDLSQEYS
-336 RALSRCITFLSE
+336 SALSRCITFLSE

-356 EKLAKEIQGIESFKG
+356 EKLAKKIQGIEAFKG

-379 VEYFALVEALGKV
+379 IEYFALVEALGNV

-397 YQNPDVDNTE
+397 YQNPDVDNVE
-407 NITYS
+407 NIACS

-417 LEMYYQYLEWCV
+417 LGLYYQYLEWCNS
-429 DQDENFS
+429 QE
-436 PF
+436 

>member
-15 CYSNNLAYLLNNDY
+15 CYSNNLSYLLNNDY
-29 YNKVDSLPY
+29 YNKIDSLPY

-52 FIRVHTKVGNDWR
+52 FVRVHTKVGNDWR

-80 GNIVLV
+80 SNIVLV

-97 YIKLLYDICATFKL
+97 YIKLLYNICDTFKL

-117 RLDLCYDCNSFHLG
+117 RLDLCYDCNIFHGG

-167 VSSTTKFTGI
+167 VSSATKFSGI

-209 WQENGLISD
+209 WRENGLISD

-310 GRTEKICVSTLSKL
+310 GRTEKICVSTLSRL
-324 SCQYSDLAQEYS
+324 SCQYSDLSQEYS
-336 RALSRCITFLSE
+336 SALSRCITFLSE

-356 EKLAKEIQGIESFKG
+356 EKLAKEIQGIEAFKG

-379 VEYFALVEALGKV
+379 IEYFALVEALGHV

-397 YQNPDVDNTE
+397 YQNPEVDNVE
-407 NITYS
+407 DIACS
-412 PADNS
+412 PTDDS
-417 LEMYYQYLEWCV
+417 LGLYYQYLEWCNS
-429 DQDENFS
+429 QE
-436 PF
+436 